1 MNKLIHNEVGRC
13 QPASLSKKTISHI
26 LLYVFCLNFL
36 RTYDDDEDDDDD
48 DDDDDD
54 ELMMNCFCGMIDRRK
69 GFSLISSRD
78 QCQRFYHSESLTR
91 CEQDLNLRKT

>member
-36 RTYDDDEDDDDD
+36 RTYDDDDDDDDYD

-54 ELMMNCFCGMIDRRK
+54 ESMMNCFCGMIDRRK
-69 GFSLISSRD
+69 AFSLFPAGTNVRD
-78 QCQRFYHSESLTR
+78 FTIA
-91 CEQDLNLRKT
+91 NL